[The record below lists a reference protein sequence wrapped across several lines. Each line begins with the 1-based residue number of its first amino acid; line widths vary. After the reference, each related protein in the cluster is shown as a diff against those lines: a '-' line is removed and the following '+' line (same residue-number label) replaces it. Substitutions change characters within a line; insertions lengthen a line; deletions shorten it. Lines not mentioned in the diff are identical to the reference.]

1 MHRFFDV
8 TGMGCVSIDFLGRV
22 PTWPEKGLKTP
33 LDSFAIQ
40 GGGLVATA
48 LVTVARLGGRAR
60 FTGFLGTSS
69 TATSARD
76 NLLRSHVDTSLIMHR
91 DGAEPIIAMVVTEA
105 VKGERTIFFTKQN
118 VYYPYPQ
125 DFSDLGWLENTRV
138 FLFDSVSEQAG
149 AAMAAEAKKL
159 GITTIVDAERIN
171 SCTKE
176 TLHAAD
182 HIVVP
187 ESFAAEYTGKTEIK
201 DMMLSLR
208 SREEQ
213 VVVVTMG
220 EGGASALWSDY
231 HIHQPAF
238 PVDAVDTTGAG
249 DIFHGAY
256 AYSIS
261 RGKDPFYACRYA
273 SGAAALSTLGHGGQS
288 AIPDDKQVL
297 ELIKKQTPGS

>member
-22 PTWPEKGLKTP
+22 PEWPEKGLKTP
-33 LDSFAIQ
+33 LDSFSIQ

-48 LVTVARLGGRAR
+48 LVTVAKLGGKSR

-69 TATSARD
+69 TATSARE
-76 NLLRSHVDTSLIMHR
+76 NLLRSHVDISLIMHME
-91 DGAEPIIAMVVTEA
+91 GAEPIIAMVITEA
-105 VKGERTIFFTKQN
+105 SQAERTIFFTKQN
-118 VYYPYPQ
+118 VYYPSPEDYA
-125 DFSDLGWLENTRV
+125 DLEWLKNTRV
-138 FLFDSVSEQAG
+138 FLFDSVSEKAG

-182 HIVVP
+182 HVVVP
-187 ESFAAEYTGKTEIK
+187 EAFAAEYTGKTEIK
-201 DMMLSLR
+201 EMMLALR
-208 SREEQ
+208 SREDQ
-213 VVVVTMG
+213 VIIVTRG

-238 PVDAVDTTGAG
+238 PVDSIDTTGAG

-273 SGAAALSTLGHGGQS
+273 AGAAALSTLGHGGQS
-288 AIPDDKQVL
+288 AIPDEQQVL
-297 ELIKKQTPGS
+297 KLIKQ